1 MTYVEWLR
9 VRGALKWTAYVLGV
23 LFLCAIGLRIYAF
36 AKGDNMMAYVSGIQ
50 DDPGSKVSHS
60 VLPDGTK
67 ETVIVDKTGK
77 TNITIDDHGY
87 AGVHIVIV
95 DHSKSHDAEAT
106 EKRHNVSMGE
116 VRVDVLPTGDGD
128 RVTLDTG
135 QPEPFIFYSAIA
147 VFVSLIV
154 ATVLGAPFGR
164 ESDGHLEIALTKPI
178 SRTALS
184 LEIIGVDVVGIVAAW
199 AMTVVMLVVSHAL
212 FEAPHLT
219 FGMADLVGSLCGL
232 AGAIAWYAIIC
243 AGTASMKRGYGL
255 IQGLSW
261 PIALLFLGL
270 GKANLGDQP
279 ILVVVHTIAQWVGY
293 ILPFTYLHFGPAMTT
308 DGQAAGSMAFNA
320 SIELPA
326 LCALAVVYLALAV
339 VQWRRVE
346 A

>member
-9 VRGALKWTAYVLGV
+9 VRGALKWTAYVLGFV
-23 LFLCAIGLRIYAF
+23 FLCAVGLRIYAF

-50 DDPGSKVSHS
+50 NDPGSKVSQS

-67 ETVIVDKTGK
+67 QTVIVDKTGK

-95 DHSKSHDAEAT
+95 DHSKSHDAEAS

-116 VRVDVLPTGDGD
+116 MRVDVLPTGDGD
-128 RVTLDTG
+128 RVTIDTG

-147 VFVSLIV
+147 VFVALII

-178 SRTALS
+178 SRIALA
-184 LEIIGVDVVGIVAAW
+184 LETIGVDVVGIVAAW
-199 AMTVVMLVVSHAL
+199 AMTVVVLIVSHAL
-212 FEAPHLT
+212 FEAPHIT
-219 FGMADLVGSLCGL
+219 FATADLVGTLCGL

-243 AGTASMKRGYGL
+243 AATASMKRGYGL
-255 IQGLSW
+255 VQGLIW
-261 PIALLFLGL
+261 PFSLIILGL
-270 GKANLGDQP
+270 GKSNLGDQP
-279 ILVVVHTIAQWVGY
+279 VLVVLHTVAQWIGY
-293 ILPFTYLHFGPAMTT
+293 ILPITYLHFGPAMTA

-320 SIELPA
+320 GVELPA
-326 LCALAVVYLALAV
+326 LSALAVVYLALAV